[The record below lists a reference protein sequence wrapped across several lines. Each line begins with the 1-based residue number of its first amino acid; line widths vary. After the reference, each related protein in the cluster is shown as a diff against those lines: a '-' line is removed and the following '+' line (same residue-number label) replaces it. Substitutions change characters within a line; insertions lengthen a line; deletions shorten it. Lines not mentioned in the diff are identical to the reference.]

1 MNGSE
6 SGFTSFRSGD
16 LRMPGPRRGRSVN
29 TVPPVAGPVA
39 GPVASPISRPIS
51 ARPQPVSRRSF
62 LAGAGTLAGLAS
74 LGGLPRAWG
83 APAVDSPAEQRVA
96 QLYQSLSAA
105 QKTQIALPFDHDLRT
120 RISANWHV
128 TKPKL
133 GDDFYTPDQRQLV
146 QDIVRGVTSPEG
158 FELLEKQ
165 TEFDDGGWDGYS
177 IALFGTPGSG
187 QFEWELT
194 GRHLTLRADGN
205 SVPKAAFGGPLVYGH
220 GEESPKK
227 NLFYPQT
234 VKVNQLLAALDPA
247 QAAMATLDKAPA
259 ESAVALRGRDGQFA
273 GLPVAKLSADQ
284 RQLVE
289 QTLRF
294 LLAPYRQ
301 ADVDEVFEVLRAN
314 GGVESLHLAFYR
326 EGDLL
331 EDRQW
336 DMWRVEGPGFVWH
349 FRGAP
354 HVHAYINIAALA

>member
-1 MNGSE
+1 
-6 SGFTSFRSGD
+6 
-16 LRMPGPRRGRSVN
+16 MPLPRRGHSVAPV
-29 TVPPVAGPVA
+29 VPSTTLLTSP
-39 GPVASPISRPIS
+39 AS
-51 ARPQPVSRRSF
+51 VSRRNF
-62 LAGAGTLAGLAS
+62 LAGAGTLAGLTA
-74 LGGLPRAWG
+74 LGGLPRAWA
-83 APAVDSPAEQRVA
+83 APAVDSPAEQVVGR
-96 QLYQSLSAA
+96 LYQSLSAE
-105 QKTQIALPFDHDLRT
+105 QKPQIALPFDHDLRS

-128 TKPKL
+128 TKPKI
-133 GDDFYTPDQRQLV
+133 GDDFYTKDQRQLIV
-146 QDIVRGVTSPEG
+146 DIVRGVTSPEG
-158 FELLEKQ
+158 FELIEKQ
-165 TEFDDGGWDGYS
+165 TEFDDGGLDGYS

-205 SVPKAAFGGPLVYGH
+205 SVPKAAFGGPIVYGH

-234 VKVNQLLAALDPA
+234 VKVNELLAALDPA
-247 QAAMATLDKAPA
+247 HAAAALLDKAPP
-259 ESAVALRGRDGQFA
+259 ESAVSLRGRDGQFA
-273 GLPVAKLSADQ
+273 GLPVAKLAADQ

-301 ADVDEVFEVLRAN
+301 ADVDEVFQVLKAN
-314 GGVESLHLAFYR
+314 GGVESLHIAFYR

-336 DMWRVEGPGFVWH
+336 DLWRVEGPGFVWH